1 MAAGIATNIV
11 APQIA
16 VKVQG
21 SPGQSPQDHAR
32 MGEQI
37 ARAASEHIQQMIGSE
52 IRNQTR
58 PGGCCTGEFALID
71 KSNLTC

>member
-16 VKVQG
+16 VN
-21 SPGQSPQDHAR
+21 PRQSPQDHAR